1 MPWPDHFAKGLLSF
15 LFICLPDDCFAGCL
29 GRIILPKVCFHF
41 FSFVSHLVGVC
52 LVYQVPIAHDLDWNF
67 SHLQAHSCA
76 RLCLKNGYC
85 KFALRLALRLRSVLR
100 SFASIAVNASVFAI
114 FAQQHRCLEQM
125 NEEKEKEEKYNG
137 KLDLMSSQAAGLG
150 KPESHVEI

>member
-1 MPWPDHFAKGLLSF
+1 
-15 LFICLPDDCFAGCL
+15 
-29 GRIILPKVCFHF
+29 
-41 FSFVSHLVGVC
+41 VGVC

>member
-15 LFICLPDDCFAGCL
+15 LFI
-29 GRIILPKVCFHF
+29 
-41 FSFVSHLVGVC
+41 LVGVC

-125 NEEKEKEEKYNG
+125 NEEKEKEENTT
-137 KLDLMSSQAAGLG
+137 AN
-150 KPESHVEI
+150 